1 MIGNTLQRQQPEGSK
16 THTLT
21 GSDCEKGIVQCTFD
35 ALFDAIAKSKDRNY
49 MLRVSYV
56 EIHDERVRDLLC
68 HFAVTPVGALLATAQ
83 DHRQLDGTLL
93 NERNSRSHTI
103 IRITIESHDAKLGGY
118 ATRCSIMNLVDLAA
132 SANAASAGTQGLR
145 QKQDSSCNSTDE
157 ALALRKEVAELNEV
171 IERQRKALEVAEK
184 HGEELRLAI
193 NGDDD
198 PQLPAVNGRAS
209 QPGLLMGGRPHST
222 LKEDNIQ
229 LKNLRDEYRSQS
241 ANMKS
246 VIEEKGR
253 KISALIEQSEADKR
267 KILRLDTDIAIAMI
281 DRIQNESA

>member
-1 MIGNTLQRQQPEGSK
+1 MARQHG
-16 THTLT
+16 L
-21 GSDCEKGIVQCTFD
+21 
-35 ALFDAIAKSKDRNY
+35 
-49 MLRVSYV
+49 
-56 EIHDERVRDLLC
+56 DLLDAC
-68 HFAVTPVGALLATAQ
+68 QSAPTTRINTVGALRRRSSFFSVGALLATAQ

-222 LKEDNIQ
+222 VERL
-229 LKNLRDEYRSQS
+229 S
-241 ANMKS
+241 
-246 VIEEKGR
+246 EEKKKHLNLL
-253 KISALIEQSEADKR
+253 KIRADDVEKLCSRVNVLRHEIKEKEAENNLLKKDKEEVES
-267 KILRLDTDIAIAMI
+267 TV
-281 DRIQNESA
+281 QNESFPSLS